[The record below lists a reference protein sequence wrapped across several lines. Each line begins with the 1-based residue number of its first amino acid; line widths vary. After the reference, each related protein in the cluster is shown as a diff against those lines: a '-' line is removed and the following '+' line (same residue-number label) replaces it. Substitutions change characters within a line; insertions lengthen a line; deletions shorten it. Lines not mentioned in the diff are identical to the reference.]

1 MVLASIIGQHEDL
14 RARIRC
20 FLLSCLGN
28 WPSLGVV
35 LHATIDYEDADAHRV
50 VVVTI
55 GPRNRALGGPGCQT
69 FLGVAQVLRSVSSV
83 NLPGS
88 SPSGCRRA
96 ISGTS
101 GTCAAILGV
110 RSIAWVGVATVT
122 APNAGAA
129 RPRMLEAADAAI
141 TGVRGAVFSCIMVAR
156 FVARLL
162 RLCAGGSLCDSLQ
175 RTVATSLFRVP
186 KETRN
191 FESNRHT
198 TPPPKTTRFSTGSQF
213 FLELPGPVLPNPA
226 NLLG

>member
-14 RARIRC
+14 RARICC

-28 WPSLGVV
+28 
-35 LHATIDYEDADAHRV
+35 
-50 VVVTI
+50 
-55 GPRNRALGGPGCQT
+55 GPGCQT

-122 APNAGAA
+122 VPNAGAA
-129 RPRMLEAADAAI
+129 KPRMLEVADAAI
-141 TGVRGAVFSCIMVAR
+141 TGVHGAVFSCISEVRGKASATLCWSLEIPCATPSAR
-156 FVARLL
+156 
-162 RLCAGGSLCDSLQ
+162 GPSP
-175 RTVATSLFRVP
+175 RVSFACQKRP
-186 KETRN
+186 VILN
-191 FESNRHT
+191 QIA
-198 TPPPKTTRFSTGSQF
+198 TPPPTPPKRPGFRRARSF
-213 FLELPGPVLPNPA
+213 F
-226 NLLG
+226 

>member
-14 RARIRC
+14 RARICC

-28 WPSLGVV
+28 
-35 LHATIDYEDADAHRV
+35 
-50 VVVTI
+50 
-55 GPRNRALGGPGCQT
+55 GPGCQT

-122 APNAGAA
+122 VPNAGAA
-129 RPRMLEAADAAI
+129 RPRMLEVADAAI

-186 KETRN
+186 KETSN

-198 TPPPKTTRFSTGSQF
+198 NPTPQKRPGFRRARSF
-213 FLELPGPVLPNPA
+213 F
-226 NLLG
+226 

>member
-14 RARIRC
+14 RALIRC
-20 FLLSCLGN
+20 FLLGCLGN

-55 GPRNRALGGPGCQT
+55 GPRNRALDGPGCQT

-122 APNAGAA
+122 VPNAGAA
-129 RPRMLEAADAAI
+129 KPRMLEVADAAI
-141 TGVRGAVFSCIMVAR
+141 TGVHGAVFSCIMVRGSWQGFFAT
-156 FVARLL
+156 
-162 RLCAGGSLCDSLQ
+162 LCW

-198 TPPPKTTRFSTGSQF
+198 TPTPPKRPGFRRARSF
-213 FLELPGPVLPNPA
+213 F
-226 NLLG
+226 

>member
-14 RARIRC
+14 RARICC

-55 GPRNRALGGPGCQT
+55 GPRNRALDGPGCRT

-122 APNAGAA
+122 VPNAGAA
-129 RPRMLEAADAAI
+129 KPRMLEVADAAI
-141 TGVRGAVFSCIMVAR
+141 TGVHGAVCWCVVRELIKRVKNQSCEGSKRGRREALPQ
-156 FVARLL
+156 FVEGDVEGKGRCCVTAPAHPTLVL
-162 RLCAGGSLCDSLQ
+162 
-175 RTVATSLFRVP
+175 
-186 KETRN
+186 TR
-191 FESNRHT
+191 
-198 TPPPKTTRFSTGSQF
+198 
-213 FLELPGPVLPNPA
+213 
-226 NLLG
+226 

>member
-55 GPRNRALGGPGCQT
+55 GPRNRALDGPGCRT

-122 APNAGAA
+122 VPNAGAA
-129 RPRMLEAADAAI
+129 KPRMLEVADAAI
-141 TGVRGAVFSCIMVAR
+141 TGVHGAVFSCIR
-156 FVARLL
+156 GSWQRLL
-162 RLCAGGSLCDSLQ
+162 CDFVLEVPFCDSFE

-186 KETRN
+186 KENRN

-198 TPPPKTTRFSTGSQF
+198 TPTPQKGPGFRRARSF
-213 FLELPGPVLPNPA
+213 F
-226 NLLG
+226 

>member
-55 GPRNRALGGPGCQT
+55 GPRNRALDGPGCQT

-122 APNAGAA
+122 VPNAGAA
-129 RPRMLEAADAAI
+129 KPRMLEVADAAI
-141 TGVRGAVFSCIMVAR
+141 TGVHGAVFSCIMVRGSWQGFFAT
-156 FVARLL
+156 
-162 RLCAGGSLCDSLQ
+162 LCW
-175 RTVATSLFRVP
+175 TVATSLFRVP

-198 TPPPKTTRFSTGSQF
+198 TPTHQNDPVFDGLAVF
-213 FLELPGPVLPNPA
+213 FRASRPGTS
-226 NLLG
+226 